1 MAPDRELDQIVVRKG
16 KLTSLRRLGI
26 DPFPAT
32 CDRSHHIADLLAD
45 FRVDEAKTVTIV
57 GRLRTIRLHGGSC
70 FATLEDGSGRLQIY
84 LKRDHVAR
92 YAEWTDLLDV
102 GDFLQV
108 HGTTMR
114 TNRGEP
120 TVLVNDVRLLAKTLR
135 PLPEKWHGLSAV
147 EIRYRK
153 RELDL
158 LANPDVRLVFE
169 RRSKLIKAL
178 RDFLDTRG
186 FLEVETPVLQPIA
199 GGTIATPFVTHHEAL
214 KHDFFLRIAPELY
227 LKRLVVGGFERV
239 YEIGKNFRNEG
250 IDHRHNPEFT
260 MAEFYVAFA
269 DYQWLM
275 TLTEELIAAV
285 VTAVTGTST
294 ITYGKQAIEFRAPFQ
309 RLTFSAA
316 LERQTKLSLDA
327 SDADL
332 RAYASRQ
339 ALNLPETAD
348 RGKLL
353 DEIFKTHCLPHLI
366 QPTFITDH
374 PLELSPLAKQHPER
388 PTTVQRFQLIVAAM
402 EIVNA
407 YSELNDP
414 EEQRRRFEA
423 AGERRTRGDRE
434 AHPFDPDF
442 LAALE
447 TGLPPTAG
455 WGLGVDRLTMLLTN
469 SPSIKD
475 VLLFPTL
482 KPTHV

>member
-16 KLTSLRRLGI
+16 KLTSLRQRGI

-32 CDRSHHIADLLAD
+32 CDRSHRIADLLAD
-45 FRVDEAKTVTIV
+45 FLVDEAKTVTIV

-108 HGTTMR
+108 RGTTMR

-120 TVLVNDVRLLAKTLR
+120 TVLVNDVRLLAKALR
-135 PLPEKWHGLSAV
+135 PLPEKWHGLSDV

-186 FLEVETPVLQPIA
+186 FLEVETPILQPIA

-214 KHDFFLRIAPELY
+214 KHDFYLRIAPELY

-260 MAEFYVAFA
+260 EAEFYVAYA

-275 TLTEELIAAV
+275 TLTQELIAAV
-285 VTAVTGTST
+285 VAAVTGTST
-294 ITYGKQAIEFRAPFQ
+294 ITYGKQTIEFQAPFQ
-309 RLTFSAA
+309 RLTFSSA
-316 LERQTKLSLDA
+316 LENQTKLSLDA

-332 RAYASRQ
+332 QAYASRQ
-339 ALNLPETAD
+339 ALNLPKTTD

-353 DEIFKTHCLPHLI
+353 DEIFKTRCLPHLI

-374 PLELSPLAKQHPER
+374 PLELSPLAKQHPDR
-388 PTTVQRFQLIVAAM
+388 PTTVQRFQLIVGGM
-402 EIVNA
+402 EIINA

-423 AGERRTRGDRE
+423 TSERRTKGDRE

-455 WGLGVDRLTMLLTN
+455 WGLGVDRLAMLLTN
-469 SPSIKD
+469 SSSIKE